1 MPIRGPDCLP
11 FDKAERLTRKVLE
24 MALAGDIVA
33 MRLCLERILPPRRE
47 RPVRFKLP
55 ELQSPPDAAAA
66 MAALAAAV
74 ADGDLTPSEAAELS
88 KLVAAYVKALEA
100 SDFDQ
105 RLRAIEG
112 EGRCDETLSVAS
124 SASRVPVLDRLPL
137 KYGSLTAMG
146 HSVVPMA
153 SA

>member
-1 MPIRGPDCLP
+1 
-11 FDKAERLTRKVLE
+11 

-74 ADGDLTPSEAAELS
+74 ADGDLT
-88 KLVAAYVKALEA
+88 
-100 SDFDQ
+100 
-105 RLRAIEG
+105 
-112 EGRCDETLSVAS
+112 
-124 SASRVPVLDRLPL
+124 
-137 KYGSLTAMG
+137 
-146 HSVVPMA
+146 
-153 SA
+153 